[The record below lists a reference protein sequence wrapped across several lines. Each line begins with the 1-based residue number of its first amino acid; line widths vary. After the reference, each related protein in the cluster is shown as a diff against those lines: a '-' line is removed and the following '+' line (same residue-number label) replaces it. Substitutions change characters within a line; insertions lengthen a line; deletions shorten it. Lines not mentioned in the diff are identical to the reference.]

1 MKRDTTNDTP
11 APKRRSF
18 PKAFFLSLPMMLLTF
33 AMLTGGKPISGPS
46 QIVAFLLTYCF
57 LNLFFFLM
65 IYTGKTDRWR
75 APVFSAYSVAFVISF
90 VTHLLEARGSMALSE
105 ANILRAQAPFC
116 HMVIPMTLI
125 PGALTKTIIFPGT
138 IVGSFASIS
147 SMFILWIGASLSL
160 GRGFCGWTC
169 FFGGLEDG
177 FSRLIKRPII
187 KRINP
192 VFTYLPWALLLF
204 IVLTSAAALSPVYCT
219 WLCPFKAV
227 TEYVQVISV
236 KTLVQMVIFVT
247 LFAGLVV
254 TLPILT
260 KKRIQCGL
268 FCPFGA
274 FQSLTNKVTGFAIR
288 IDPDKCVKCGRCV
301 RSCPTFSLDDESV
314 ASGGSRISC
323 MKCGRCV
330 DLCPKGAIHYHVK
343 GTEPRS
349 SGTLQRLLFLYPAF
363 LFLATMG
370 GGFFKDA
377 IVRIIK
383 LAATGHMI

>member
-1 MKRDTTNDTP
+1 
-11 APKRRSF
+11 
-18 PKAFFLSLPMMLLTF
+18 
-33 AMLTGGKPISGPS
+33 
-46 QIVAFLLTYCF
+46 
-57 LNLFFFLM
+57 
-65 IYTGKTDRWR
+65 
-75 APVFSAYSVAFVISF
+75 
-90 VTHLLEARGSMALSE
+90 
-105 ANILRAQAPFC
+105 APFC

-138 IVGSFASIS
+138 IVGGFASIS

-274 FQSLTNKVTGFAIR
+274 FQSLTNKVTGFTIR
-288 IDPDKCVKCGRCV
+288 IDPDKCVKCGRCI